1 MPEKLKSKETIV
13 FENSN
18 ILEIDSLIY
27 NFQSMVDNLSNMIL
41 EAEITNKKLE
51 ESRKLLFKQANYDY
65 LTELPNRQYF
75 IEQCQKYNKRIFQ

>member
-51 ESRKLLFKQANYDY
+51 ESRK
-65 LTELPNRQYF
+65 
-75 IEQCQKYNKRIFQ
+75 